1 MEVGHIDVRVSEAL
15 ELNSGGLFLAPASAE
30 GSEASKQN
38 SMWDTYGP
46 SLAFGGHKSAGG
58 QSIMTI
64 GLLGLFVAGC
74 SLWLIQA
81 AKKMQTPSKKE
92 TLEEKFVA
100 FQDAEKL
107 QGIVNSEDEWEL
119 EGGNRQESLRR
130 QLRRQQKNRMS
141 IVTSAETSSVG
152 SSTNDG
158 EPAAEPASTDKPE
171 PVPGKEVG
179 NGDRNSE
186 SSQKLGGEVGDE
198 MLKKLERL

>member
-1 MEVGHIDVRVSEAL
+1 VRISEAL
-15 ELNSGGLFLAPASAE
+15 KTDLGGMFLAEKKDLVDDMEKNEDGETP
-30 GSEASKQN
+30 
-38 SMWDTYGP
+38 GP
-46 SLAFGGHKSAGG
+46 SMAFSGQKSAGG
-58 QSIMTI
+58 QSLITI

-74 SLWLIQA
+74 SLGLIQA
-81 AKKMQTPSKKE
+81 AKRMRSLSKQTKEKYLQFQDSE
-92 TLEEKFVA
+92 TL
-100 FQDAEKL
+100 
-107 QGIVNSEDEWEL
+107 QGQVVCEDKWGEDKWDDD
-119 EGGNRQESLRR
+119 NRQESLRR